1 AAIAFLWLGRVM
13 SAKWIHVVCL
23 LLGGI
28 GLSSVGMIR
37 EPSLLLVAF
46 TLVGIAWASILSM
59 PYAMLSSALPPDRMG
74 VYMGIFNFFI
84 VIPQIVIA
92 LILSRVMDYFPQV
105 NRLTAVVFGGVCMLI
120 AGVVTVF
127 IPSTSP
133 APGRL
138 QRVAEEEGMLPTVTP
153 PESPMEF

>member
-1 AAIAFLWLGRVM
+1 LWVGRVI

-92 LILSRVMDYFPQV
+92 LILSRVMEHFPQV
-105 NRLTAVVFGGVCMLI
+105 NRLTAVVFGGVCMLV
-120 AGVVTVF
+120 AAVF
-127 IPSTSP
+127 TLFVRSTEV
-133 APGRL
+133 APRRL
-138 QRVAEEEGMLPTVTP
+138 QM
-153 PESPMEF
+153 